1 MVQGP
6 IIVGVWCFTLHW
18 RSQGWAFLCIA
29 QLFIRF
35 YEVDSATNYILSR
48 WRGLR
53 YATVS
58 FFFGMAKAHG
68 DQFSQK
74 KIGGSCLGPQF
85 SKTRDGSSKLCK
97 VVDWSFASCPSCPS
111 SWSRCDL
118 WAPLM
123 CSFSIM
129 SMDSKYMWQR
139 KWTSLEV
146 YLDIPESIDTL
157 FACKFEDSLIE
168 FSLSPTE
175 LNARG
180 HSQSPSRILSGKLDQ
195 LNCAENCFGALH
207 CGQNRRGEV
216 VGLDPSSHPTI
227 AMNGFW
233 LSHMLLRIYENQ
245 QTCGW
250 M

>member
-1 MVQGP
+1 MAQDLVVCEHRGRGP
-6 IIVGVWCFTLHW
+6 GNWLWLLDPVYRSFYRWCRAPSLWEFDVL
-18 RSQGWAFLCIA
+18 LCIDA
-29 QLFIRF
+29 PKDEPFFALHNSLSDSTKWIRQPITSSPVGGGF
-35 YEVDSATNYILSR
+35 AMQPFFFWHGKSSWGSILSEN
-48 WRGLR
+48 
-53 YATVS
+53 
-58 FFFGMAKAHG
+58 
-68 DQFSQK
+68 
-74 KIGGSCLGPQF
+74 IGGSCLGPQF

-146 YLDIPESIDTL
+146 YLDIPESIDML

-175 LNARG
+175 LNVRG
-180 HSQSPSRILSGKLDQ
+180 HSQSPWRILQGSLI
-195 LNCAENCFGALH
+195 NSTALRTALGR
-207 CGQNRRGEV
+207 CIVARTGV
-216 VGLDPSSHPTI
+216 VRL
-227 AMNGFW
+227 
-233 LSHMLLRIYENQ
+233 
-245 QTCGW
+245 
-250 M
+250 